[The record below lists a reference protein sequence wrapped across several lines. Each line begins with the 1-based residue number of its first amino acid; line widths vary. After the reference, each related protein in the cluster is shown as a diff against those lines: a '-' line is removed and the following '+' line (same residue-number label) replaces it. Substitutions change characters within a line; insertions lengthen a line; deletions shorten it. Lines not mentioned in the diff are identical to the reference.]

1 MDTVTIKI
9 NELDDIIGQVLK
21 EYKNSYD
28 DRSSIHRSGA
38 FTGALRALS
47 MVKEHADAL
56 AAEKKAHMD
65 EFGSGLAD
73 I

>member
-1 MDTVTIKI
+1 MTIKI
-9 NELDDIIGQVLK
+9 NELEEIIGQVLK

-28 DRSSIHRSGA
+28 DRSSIHKSGA
-38 FTGALRALS
+38 FTGALRALN
-47 MVKEHADAL
+47 MVKDHADAL

-65 EFGSGLAD
+65 EFGSGLVD